1 MKPPRY
7 GKQSVTQSTSST
19 RRKGDSKCDGLKG
32 CRQLAGGQQPAR
44 VILAAGFFFAFF
56 LK

>member
-7 GKQSVTQSTSST
+7 GIQSVTQSTSST

-32 CRQLAGGQQPAR
+32 FRQPAGTQQAAH
-44 VILAAGFFFAFF
+44 VILDAGFFFFF
-56 LK
+56 F